1 MQKGLF
7 VALEGNDGAG
17 KTTAAQALLKRL
29 KKDGFDVVLSR
40 EPGGPV
46 ISEQIRSILL
56 DPANKAMN
64 PKTEALLYA
73 ASRTQHFYE
82 VIQPALNEG
91 KIVLCDRFL
100 DSSIAYQ
107 GYGRNLGQ
115 NAIEEINDFGL
126 NHQRP
131 DLTLFFKVPLSISQ
145 KRMEKRGSLDRLDA
159 EDLFLCLLFVP

>member
-64 PKTEALLYA
+64 PKTEALL
-73 ASRTQHFYE
+73 
-82 VIQPALNEG
+82 
-91 KIVLCDRFL
+91 
-100 DSSIAYQ
+100 
-107 GYGRNLGQ
+107 
-115 NAIEEINDFGL
+115 
-126 NHQRP
+126 
-131 DLTLFFKVPLSISQ
+131 
-145 KRMEKRGSLDRLDA
+145 
-159 EDLFLCLLFVP
+159 